1 MGDLTRN
8 FNRHEFACKGKQCC
22 GHSAPVMPEL
32 ALSLQEL
39 RGRAG
44 VPLVISSGFRCR
56 THNKA
61 VSGTLDSQHCL
72 GTAADVVCP
81 EDLTPKRLA
90 QLAESISAFRD
101 GGIGVYPEEGF
112 VHVDAR
118 GTKARWGRLGGKY
131 VSYEEAMNHNGGE
144 NRGTA

>member
-8 FNRHEFACKGKQCC
+8 FSRHEFACKGKQCC
-22 GHSAPVMPEL
+22 GHSAPVLPEL
-32 ALSLQEL
+32 ALGLQEL
-39 RGRAG
+39 RDRAG

-61 VSGTLDSQHCL
+61 VSGTLESQHCL

-81 EDLTPKRLA
+81 EGFTPKRLA
-90 QLAESISAFRD
+90 QLAESIPAFRD

-112 VHVDAR
+112 VHVDVR

-144 NRGTA
+144 DRGTA